1 MGVNL
6 QTLKDIRNYLANELK
21 DIYPEREISSLT
33 SIIVYTVLGI
43 QKLRFAREPDLYL
56 SAEDS
61 EKVVSICAALKN
73 GIPIQYITG
82 ETVFYNCRIKVTTE
96 TLIPR
101 QETEELADLVI
112 KENPGYSGR
121 ILDIG
126 TGSGCIAIALSLNLP
141 DADITGIDISEGA
154 IKVARENALLN
165 NATASFLV
173 GDIFNPDIRKTGTT
187 GMIVS
192 NPPYV
197 RESEKQFMSVNVLG
211 HEPHIALFVPDE
223 DPLVFYRAVLD
234 LAGDLLAGNGKIYFE
249 MNEAMGIRL
258 SGLLDTYGYSGISII
273 NDINGKQRIIKAV
286 KYA

>member
-1 MGVNL
+1 MSVNL

-21 DIYPEREISSLT
+21 EIYPEREISSLT

-43 QKLRFAREPDLYL
+43 QKLRFTRDQDLHL
-56 SAEDS
+56 SEEDS
-61 EKVVSICAALKN
+61 EKVVSICAALKK

-112 KENPGYSGR
+112 KENRGYSGR

-126 TGSGCIAIALSLNLP
+126 TGSGCIAIALALNLP
-141 DADITGIDISEGA
+141 DADISGIDISEGA
-154 IKVARENALLN
+154 IKVARENARLN
-165 NATASFLV
+165 NADVSFIV
-173 GDIFNPDIRKTGTT
+173 GDILNPDIRKTGAT

-197 RESEKQFMSVNVLG
+197 RESEKQFMSVNVLR

-234 LAGDLLAGNGKIYFE
+234 LAGVLLETNGRIYFE
-249 MNEAMGIRL
+249 MNEAMGTQL
-258 SGLLDTYGYSGISII
+258 SELLDTSGYSGISII

-286 KYA
+286 KNA